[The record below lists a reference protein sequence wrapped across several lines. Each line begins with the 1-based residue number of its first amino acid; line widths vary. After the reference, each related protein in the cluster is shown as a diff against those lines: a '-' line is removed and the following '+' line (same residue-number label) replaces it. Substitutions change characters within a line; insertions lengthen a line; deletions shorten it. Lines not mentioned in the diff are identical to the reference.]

1 MLFHMSKQL
10 LSIQR
15 RMFVCEVTPDTPLS
29 RVFLFAVP
37 NGAEDSS
44 FLVDL
49 FPMSLELF
57 FNPECL
63 VTVGAL
69 ERFVMVL
76 YVYSIV

>member
-1 MLFHMSKQL
+1 
-10 LSIQR
+10 
-15 RMFVCEVTPDTPLS
+15 MFVCEVTPDTTHS
-29 RVFLFAVP
+29 RVLLFAVP

-44 FLVDL
+44 FLMDL

-57 FNPECL
+57 LNPECL

-76 YVYSIV
+76 YVYTIL